1 MKDVAKK
8 LGKKLACS
16 GSVLEDKA
24 IELTGDFSEKIA
36 EVLCKEYKDVK
47 LNNVFNMKLNLVN

>member
-47 LNNVFNMKLNLVN
+47 LNNVFNIK